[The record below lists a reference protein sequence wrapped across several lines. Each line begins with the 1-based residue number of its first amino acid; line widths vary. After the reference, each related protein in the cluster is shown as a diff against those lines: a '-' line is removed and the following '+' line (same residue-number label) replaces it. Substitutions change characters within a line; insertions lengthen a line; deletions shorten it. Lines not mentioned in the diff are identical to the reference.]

1 MQGIFYIEDILPDL
15 EKLVRFDSDYRYEH
29 NNYKGNVQVEPYFI
43 DLLRLK
49 CDVDKFKDMG
59 AKQVSLSQEEVS
71 LLELTEDSLK
81 DITVLQSHG
90 HKNILL
96 SDVK

>member
-15 EKLVRFDSDYRYEH
+15 EKLVRFDSDYRDKH
-29 NNYKGNVQVEPYFI
+29 NNCEGNVQVEPYFI

-49 CDVDKFKDMG
+49 CDVDRFKDMG
-59 AKQVSLSQEEVS
+59 AKQVSLSREEVS
-71 LLELTEDSLK
+71 LLELTEGNLK
-81 DITVLQSHG
+81 DITVLQSRG
-90 HKNILL
+90 YKNIFL